1 MQLDELLDINKESGY
16 DGEDEDISDEVT
28 TAKNFT
34 VKQLLEIF
42 HDIESTKGKVS
53 EAYLNLRSSMTIHQN
68 IGEMATPY

>member
-1 MQLDELLDINKESGY
+1 MKLDELLDINKESGC
-16 DGEDEDISDEVT
+16 DGEDEDISHEVI

-53 EAYLNLRSSMTIHQN
+53 EAYLNLRSSMKIHRN
-68 IGEMATPY
+68 IGEVATPY